1 MKKLDLVDLSIT
13 GLTDIQTFS
22 LPVKTLFPD
31 FTELHLEELKLW
43 DSSIVSNG
51 LVHLTVRSWL
61 IRHSGKII
69 LIDGCVGANKERP
82 HHPAWHRRSGLEWL
96 NALSA
101 EGLHPKDIDIVMC
114 THLHA
119 DHVGWNTCLEN
130 GVWVPTFP
138 NAKYLCGRLEYD
150 FWLKNYNDFDKHGAF
165 ADSILPIVEK
175 GKMQLVDD
183 GWELSEGLSVELG
196 PGHTPGHL
204 CLNAKAGAVFCG
216 DVIHSLLQL
225 KFPELSSAFC
235 SNPKAASE
243 TRKKL
248 LLRISETNDFL
259 IPAHFPDPGWVKI
272 KKTNIGY
279 ETVR

>member
-1 MKKLDLVDLSIT
+1 MKKLDLADLSIT

-22 LPVKTLFPD
+22 LPVETLFPD
-31 FTELHLEELKLW
+31 FTQIHLEELQRW
-43 DSSIVSNG
+43 DPSIVSHG

-61 IRHSGKII
+61 LRHLDKII

-82 HHPAWHRRSGLEWL
+82 HHPDWHRRSGLEWL

-101 EGLHPKDIDIVMC
+101 EGLRPEDIDIVMC

-119 DHVGWNTCLEN
+119 DHVGWNTRLEN
-130 GVWVPTFP
+130 GVWIPTFP
-138 NAKYLCGRLEYD
+138 NAQYLCGRLEYD
-150 FWLKNYNDFDKHGAF
+150 FWLRNYKAFDKHGAF
-165 ADSILPIVEK
+165 SDSILPIVEK
-175 GKMQLVDD
+175 GKMQFVDD
-183 GWELSEGLSVELG
+183 GWELSDGLAVQLG
-196 PGHTPGHL
+196 SGHTPGHL

-216 DVIHSLLQL
+216 DVVHSPLQL

-248 LLRISETNDFL
+248 FRRISETHDFL

-272 KKTNIGY
+272 KKAKVGY
-279 ETVR
+279 ETER